1 MAVSPGQIATAVHY
15 NTVATKVN
23 KVFGD
28 NYQTAAVTDSSRIDT
43 HKFGWGGTDI
53 AYNLTTGT
61 LITAARL
68 QAMVERTNV
77 SIDHINVTDSSLV
90 FTVPANRNNVTA
102 ETTIRAEDLNV
113 VETKF
118 DGSIL
123 TNNNHLTVDATN
135 ASALVAT
142 PVSGGP
148 YTRTTQWSTKLAGEH
163 KWTWGSYNKA
173 RYFFNSGGQVRL
185 NLAMTG
191 GSTAGY
197 YNWSDVINEMGV
209 LNLDWDTVTQSSST
223 TAGTST
229 GKGFYQLTQY
239 YGDGSDA
246 GAADEGLLFTS
257 SGVTLTRTVGDS
269 GTQGNAHGYIA
280 GPGTFPQW
288 ADPAIIGGVTSSTIY
303 VSAFSAYSSY
313 QSLKFKLYGKYAA
326 NGAEVHLKVVL
337 DDTAHNNI
345 VDGTLTPT
353 LSYLMPDAL
362 TQGGAT
368 FTVAPAPTV
377 TITNNFNS
385 GDDS

>member
-1 MAVSPGQIATAVHY
+1 MAVSPGQTATAAQY

-28 NYQTAAVTDSSRIDT
+28 NYLSAAVTDSNRIDT
-43 HKFGWGGTDI
+43 HKFGWGGTNI
-53 AYNLTTGT
+53 AYNLATGT
-61 LITAARL
+61 NITAARL

-77 SIDHINVTDSSLV
+77 SIDHINVTDSTLV
-90 FTVPANRNNVTA
+90 FTVPTNRADITSG
-102 ETTIRAEDLNV
+102 TSIRAEDLNV

-118 DGSIL
+118 DSSIL
-123 TNNNHLTVDATN
+123 TGNNHLTVDATN
-135 ASALVAT
+135 ASALNAT
-142 PVSGGP
+142 PSSGGP

-163 KWTWGSYNKA
+163 KWVWSSYNDA
-173 RYFFNSGGQVRL
+173 RYFFNAGGQVRL
-185 NLAMTG
+185 NLAMSG

-209 LNLDWDTVTQSSST
+209 LNFDWDTVTQSSST

-246 GAADEGLLFTS
+246 GSADEGLLFTS
-257 SGVTLTRTVGDS
+257 SGVTLSRTVGDS
-269 GTQGNAHGYIA
+269 GTSGSAHGYIA
-280 GPGTFPQW
+280 GPGNHPEW
-288 ADPAIIGGVTSSTIY
+288 ADPAVIGGVTSSTIY

-313 QSLKFKLYGKYAA
+313 QQLKFKLYGKYAA
-326 NGAEVHLKVVL
+326 NGAEVHFKMVL
-337 DDTAHNNI
+337 DDTAHANT

-362 TQGGAT
+362 TQGTAT

-377 TITNNFNS
+377 AITNNFNS
-385 GDDS
+385 SDDS